1 MRKEKKFPN
10 KQRYIE
16 DNEEFDRGNYL
27 PNKLRLPRY
36 NWIRFLYGWVSWKNL
51 WYVELFPGRKDEE
64 NSFQ

>member
-36 NWIRFLYGWVSWKNL
+36 NWIRFLYG
-51 WYVELFPGRKDEE
+51 
-64 NSFQ
+64 